1 MGFKSRQKGTFSIE
15 LSFVLLAM
23 AVLLFFIFDLGFQV
37 IQKSQLNR
45 TSYSLV
51 SILKERKAFYSPNP
65 RDTNWTINQSQAN
78 QMLQMAKKLQGNNAD
93 IRVSIGHKSGS
104 QSEIILSAG
113 DNSLNCDSRAIP
125 NTMTQGSKRDLN
137 VYRVT
142 VCKKVPAFYEVA
154 FLSNK
159 TNKNRVLSSTSVF
172 VGR

>member
-1 MGFKSRQKGTFSIE
+1 MSNKISQKGTFSIE

-51 SILKERKAFYSPNP
+51 SVLKERKAFYSPNS
-65 RDTNWTINQSQAN
+65 RDTNWTINQSQAD

-93 IRVSIGHKSGS
+93 IRVSIGFKSGS
-104 QSEIILSAG
+104 QAEVSLSAG
-113 DNSLNCDSRAIP
+113 DNSLTCDSRPIP

-142 VCKKVPAFYEVA
+142 ICKKVPAFYEAA
-154 FLSNK
+154 FLS
-159 TNKNRVLSSTSVF
+159 NKNRVLSSTSVF